1 MDGADVN
8 SFRLSAVKEKRFTV
22 HLENKSAR
30 CSQTLASIDRTS
42 RSLRVGSPANA
53 AGADLTLSIRP
64 NLDGIVSSK
73 LALTGK
79 SNAGA
84 YKLTV
89 L

>member
-8 SFRLSAVKEKRFTV
+8 LISALGSERKKV
-22 HLENKSAR
+22 HRALGEQVRR

-73 LALTGK
+73 FG
-79 SNAGA
+79 SRGE
-84 YKLTV
+84 
-89 L
+89 